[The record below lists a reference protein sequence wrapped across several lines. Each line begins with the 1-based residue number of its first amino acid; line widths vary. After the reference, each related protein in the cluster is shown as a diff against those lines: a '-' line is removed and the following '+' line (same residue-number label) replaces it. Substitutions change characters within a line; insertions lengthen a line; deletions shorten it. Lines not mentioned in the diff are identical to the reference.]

1 MTNKSLIKSFY
12 DNGNPEKAVQM
23 AAYIKNNFPF
33 LGIPKPERSLL
44 QKEFIK
50 AARKEK
56 SIDWDFVFMLWDLP
70 EREFQYLAVDYLAAL
85 KKSLHKNDI
94 DKLESLL
101 IKKSWWDSVDIMAES
116 LVGSLC
122 LLNPGLINSHVL
134 KWNKNKNIWLVR
146 TSILFQLKYKK
157 DTDTQI
163 LTAVI
168 TTNSNTNEFFIN
180 KAIGWALREY
190 SKTNQEWVKD
200 FIDNHSL
207 NKLSVREASKYL
219 YDKKLDQ
226 L

>member
-1 MTNKSLIKSFY
+1 
-12 DNGNPEKAVQM
+12 
-23 AAYIKNNFPF
+23 
-33 LGIPKPERSLL
+33 
-44 QKEFIK
+44 
-50 AARKEK
+50 
-56 SIDWDFVFMLWDLP
+56 
-70 EREFQYLAVDYLAAL
+70 
-85 KKSLHKNDI
+85 LHKNDI